1 MQTCISMQKTS
12 SFHLF
17 ILQIKSVIESRHQI
31 RHTHFGTYPP
41 KRSQSLFDLHEFVP
55 ACKKSVSF
63 YFILFIF
70 IFIFITYIQMFILE
84 IQSILESRD
93 QIGQTH
99 FSPCPVKKNLINF
112 YFLQICIS
120 MQNEA
125 VSSICS
131 GEIVDLKIEESDLL
145 RVFWLIFE
153 E

>member
-1 MQTCISMQKTS
+1 MQKTS

-17 ILQIKSVIESRHQI
+17 ILQIKSVIEFRHQI
-31 RHTHFGTYPP
+31 RRTHFVTYPP
-41 KRSQSLFDLHEFVP
+41 KRLQSLFNLHEFVP

-63 YFILFIF
+63 YFILFILF
-70 IFIFITYIQMFILE
+70 IIFFFITYIQLFILE

-93 QIGQTH
+93 QIGLTH
-99 FSPCPVKKNLINF
+99 FSPCPVKKILINF
-112 YFLQICIS
+112 YFLQIFIS

-145 RVFWLIFE
+145 RAFWLIFE

>member
-1 MQTCISMQKTS
+1 MQTCINMQKTS

-17 ILQIKSVIESRHQI
+17 IQIKSVIESRHQI
-31 RHTHFGTYPP
+31 HHTHFGTYPP
-41 KRSQSLFDLHEFVP
+41 KRLQSLFNLHEFVP

-70 IFIFITYIQMFILE
+70 IFFFITYIQMFILE

-93 QIGQTH
+93 HIGLTH
-99 FSPCPVKKNLINF
+99 FSPCPVKKILINF
-112 YFLQICIS
+112 YFLQIFIS

-145 RVFWLIFE
+145 RAFWLIFE

>member
-17 ILQIKSVIESRHQI
+17 IQIKSVIESRHQI
-31 RHTHFGTYPP
+31 HHTHFGTYPP
-41 KRSQSLFDLHEFVP
+41 KRLQSLFNLHEFVP

-70 IFIFITYIQMFILE
+70 ILFFITYIQMFILE

-93 QIGQTH
+93 HIGLTH
-99 FSPCPVKKNLINF
+99 FSPCLVKKILINF
-112 YFLQICIS
+112 YFLQIFIS

-145 RVFWLIFE
+145 RAFWLIFE